1 MDLDLGP
8 AADQMAAIVDN
19 IGEEQLADPTP
30 CDRTNVADMLTH
42 VHGLSI
48 AFRDAAVKNIGPTT
62 SAPPAADGARLPGD
76 WRYSIRT
83 QLAELAEAWRAPE
96 AWQGETMAGGLTMP
110 AEVTGLV
117 ANNELVLHAWDLARR
132 PASRMR
138 LPPGTWRRPGSRCQ
152 HPRRPRGPRGPVRAA
167 PADRRRRSPAR
178 QDPRLRRKGPLGW
191 PDCSRSAVRSS
202 SCLTRAPARRKASR
216 PALSSEAGARTALP
230 TRAIHA
236 GASPGLHHPQTW
248 VSRKSSLASRSAV

>member
-8 AADQMAAIVDN
+8 AAEQMAAIVDN

-62 SAPPAADGARLPGD
+62 SAPAAADGARLPGD

-117 ANNELVLHAWDLARR
+117 VNNELVLHAWDLARATR
-132 PASRMR
+132 QPYEAPPANLEASWQFVLNTPDDPEAREGLFGPR
-138 LPPGTWRRPGSRCQ
+138 LPIADDAPLLDKTVAYAGRDPGWM
-152 HPRRPRGPRGPVRAA
+152 A
-167 PADRRRRSPAR
+167 
-178 QDPRLRRKGPLGW
+178 
-191 PDCSRSAVRSS
+191 
-202 SCLTRAPARRKASR
+202 
-216 PALSSEAGARTALP
+216 
-230 TRAIHA
+230 
-236 GASPGLHHPQTW
+236 
-248 VSRKSSLASRSAV
+248 